1 MHSRYTRPCWI
12 RAWDQL
18 TGGDFSREHA
28 RKIYDNHYA
37 LVRDIVSQQ
46 PKDQN
51 NSKVLEYNVKEGWKP
66 LCNFLD
72 LPDPGIPFPKGNEK
86 NVFVKRFEKALL
98 LTLVGITKRF
108 TAFLAMMLMVIVAF
122 ASLAGYHV
130 PLVGRLL
137 FWR

>member
-1 MHSRYTRPCWI
+1 M
-12 RAWDQL
+12 
-18 TGGDFSREHA
+18 
-28 RKIYDNHYA
+28 
-37 LVRDIVSQQ
+37 SQQ